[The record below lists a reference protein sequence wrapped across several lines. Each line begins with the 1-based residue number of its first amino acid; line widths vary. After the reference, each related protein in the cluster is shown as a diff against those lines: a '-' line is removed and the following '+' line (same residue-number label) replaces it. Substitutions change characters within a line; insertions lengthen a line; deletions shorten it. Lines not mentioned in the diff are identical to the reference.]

1 MAVPTERA
9 VVMLRSGLFLA
20 ALGVVALLSAP
31 EAAACA
37 VCFGGEE
44 NDWTNGFVMG
54 TVVMLALPPLIIVG
68 AATTIYRAIKRQ
80 EAVEEQAES
89 DPLGPSSRA

>member
-1 MAVPTERA
+1 MLTERDMG
-9 VVMLRSGLFLA
+9 VLRCVALLA
-20 ALGVVALLSAP
+20 ALGVLALLGAP
-31 EAAACA
+31 DASACA
-37 VCFGGEE
+37 GCFGGEE

-80 EAVEEQAES
+80 EAVESQAES
-89 DPLGPSSRA
+89 DPLGPSNRA

>member
-1 MAVPTERA
+1 MRTKWAVGL
-9 VVMLRSGLFLA
+9 LRSGLL
-20 ALGVVALLSAP
+20 LGVLGLVALLSAP
-31 EAAACA
+31 EASACA

-89 DPLGPSSRA
+89 DPLGPSTRA